1 MSVCAICLGEATDDA
16 SGHYHRACLVRLFG
30 ADRCPDLDLE
40 LRTLPERVRTTH
52 DRMSISGA
60 QRKAL
65 LQISADRTRL
75 DLATTDS
82 LYIVKPQTE
91 RFGSLPENEHLSMC
105 IARLL
110 GMRMPEFG
118 MIALRDSSWAFIVRR
133 FDRSEDTPPRKRDQ
147 WDFCQLLDR
156 PPEKK
161 ALGTA
166 EECAGVVRKYT
177 ADPEVGLR
185 ELFLQFLGSFW
196 LGNGDLHLKNLSL
209 AGDDAGAIHLSPVY
223 DIVCTALYDI
233 WPQLLKVTGRTDDL
247 QWTHFVQFGT
257 QACGLSRDEV
267 LATIE
272 GVRSHES
279 TALALVNRSY
289 LPAQYRRP
297 YQDALRKRTRALR
310 GPTGGKPSPAT

>member
-1 MSVCAICLGEATDDA
+1 MNTCAICLGDVPDDA
-16 SGHYHRACLVRLFG
+16 SGRYHRACLVRLFG
-30 ADRCPDLDLE
+30 TDACPDLDLE

-65 LQISADRTRL
+65 LQISPDRTHL

-82 LYIVKPQTE
+82 LYILKPQTE
-91 RFGSLPENEHLSMC
+91 RFGSLPENEHLTMC
-105 IARLL
+105 LAGLL

-118 MIALRDSSWAFIVRR
+118 MIALRDGSWAFIVRR
-133 FDRSEDTPPRKRDQ
+133 FDRSSDTPPRKRDQ
-147 WDFCQLLDR
+147 WDFCQLLER

-166 EECAGVVRKYT
+166 EECAGVVRKFT
-177 ADPEVGLR
+177 ADPAYALK

-196 LGNGDLHLKNLSL
+196 LGNGDLHLKNISL

-223 DIVCTALYDI
+223 DIVNTALYDI

-247 QWTHFVQFGT
+247 QWTHYVQFGT
-257 QACGLSRDEV
+257 QACGLPRDEV
-267 LATIE
+267 LAAIE
-272 GVRSHES
+272 AVRSLEP
-279 TALALVNRSY
+279 TALALVDRSY

-297 YQDALRKRTRALR
+297 YKDALRKRTRALR
-310 GPTGGKPSPAT
+310 GPSPGKPSPAP